1 MTTYVFFIGGTG
13 ARVLRSLTML
23 LASGVSIGENNKLV
37 PIVIDYDAE
46 NGDLKLSKD
55 LLANYVKLH
64 NYAKYENN
72 ERGFFGANIDMQD
85 YSMVNIKVDS
95 DRNTFARYIDYQSL
109 DQETRKFLD
118 TLYDNSP
125 IQVPTTELNLDL
137 EVGFKGNPNI
147 GSVVFNDYFRQEEYG
162 YDDFEAGFPTNNE
175 GSRVFIVGSI
185 FGGTGSSGLPQL
197 VKKFRSS
204 NSISLKAAPIG
215 TCVVLPYFNVTPD
228 ANSAINSE
236 TFNSKAKAALA
247 YYNEEI
253 NDMVN
258 EIYYIG
264 CDSLNV
270 PYGNVQG
277 GGEQKNDAH
286 LVELLSAM
294 SVVEFAT
301 RSFDPNSSDY
311 GKTKCYEYTT
321 TTGIDEKDNKTVL
334 KPISYLDLLGTSMKN
349 DLSENNIYTKYV
361 RHMNAFAYFN
371 KYSQSYTFAGKDA
384 PGFMGIG
391 GQTYYKQLNKWGGL
405 SKDSS
410 FGRDLLG
417 FLDAYEVWA
426 NQMAENSQLKF
437 HPYSFDKKE
446 LDHLLNIEDTTTK
459 IKGIENTMQLAL
471 SQANE
476 KYSKQIVEGQEGG
489 VFLRRGTEAGL
500 AAADKK
506 DK

>member
-23 LASGVSIGENNKLV
+23 LASGVSIGENNKIV

-46 NGDLKLSKD
+46 NGDLKLSKE
-55 LLANYVKLH
+55 LLENYVRLRE
-64 NYAKYENN
+64 YAKYENN
-72 ERGFFGANIDMQD
+72 EQGFFGAHIELQK
-85 YSMVNIKVDS
+85 YSMVNIKVNA

-109 DQETRKFLD
+109 DQDTRKFLD

-125 IQVPTTELNLDL
+125 VNIPTTELNLDL

-162 YDDFEAGFPTNNE
+162 YDDFEGHFPTNND

-204 NSISLKAAPIG
+204 NSLLLKAAPIG
-215 TCVVLPYFNVTPD
+215 ACVVLPYFNVVPD

-236 TFNSKAKAALA
+236 AFNSKAKAALT
-247 YYNEEI
+247 YYEQEI
-253 NDMVN
+253 NDKIN

-264 CDSLNV
+264 CDSSNR

-294 SVVEFAT
+294 SVVEFAN
-301 RSFDPNSSDY
+301 RHFDSKTQNY
-311 GKTKCYEYTT
+311 GHTYYEYTT
-321 TTGIDEKDNKTVL
+321 STGIVEKDNKTVL
-334 KPISYLDLLGTSMKN
+334 KETSYLDLLGTSTKN
-349 DLSENNIYTKYV
+349 DLSQKSIYTKYV

-371 KYSQSYTFAGKDA
+371 KYSQSYTFDGKDA

-391 GQTYYKQLNKWGGL
+391 GQAYYKQLNKYGGL
-405 SKDSS
+405 AKDSS
-410 FGRDLLG
+410 FGKDLLA
-417 FLDAYEVWA
+417 FLDAYEIWA
-426 NQMAENSQLKF
+426 NQMAYNSQLQF
-437 HPYSFDKKE
+437 HPYSFDNKE
-446 LDHLLNIEDTTTK
+446 LDYLLNIEDTTTRV
-459 IKGIENTMQLAL
+459 KGIVNIMQLTL
-471 SQANE
+471 GQANE
-476 KYSKQIVEGQEGG
+476 KYSKSINEGQEGG
-489 VFLRRGTEAGL
+489 IFIRIGTEAGL